1 MKTVLITGTSKG
13 LGLELARAMLA
24 RQYRVL
30 GLSRSGCDIEH
41 RNYHHLAVDITDAEY
56 PCALREFIERIEI
69 RHLDIVVNNAGNQSH
84 GSDIESVQV
93 EEVIR
98 QFELHCAGALRTIQT
113 LRPVLERS
121 KIVNVTSRLGSV
133 KFNRRGDFGG
143 RGFSYGYRI
152 AKAAQNMLSLCLAAD
167 DKLRGNAV
175 ISIIPGREPSPAPTT
190 PAIAPP
196 KARKRLRTRYS
207 RSKAAAYTMPSKT
220 KRPTRRNAMQRLN
233 YFRLT
238 PRAAV
243 SRKERPV
250 SR

>member
-1 MKTVLITGTSKG
+1 MKTILITGTSKG

-41 RNYHHLAVDITDAEY
+41 RNYHHLAADITDAEY
-56 PCALREFIERIEI
+56 PSALREFIERIGI
-69 RHLDIVVNNAGNQSH
+69 RHLDIVVNNAGNRSH

-113 LRPVLERS
+113 LLPMLERS

-133 KFNRRGDFGG
+133 KFNRRGDFG
-143 RGFSYGYRI
+143 GFSYGYRI

-175 ISIIPGREPSPAPTT
+175 ISIIPGL
-190 PAIAPP
+190 
-196 KARKRLRTRYS
+196 LRTESGADDASHSAAEGAQAVADKILSVESSGVYH
-207 RSKAAAYTMPSKT
+207 AFEDEAAY
-220 KRPTRRNAMQRLN
+220 
-233 YFRLT
+233 
-238 PRAAV
+238 
-243 SRKERPV
+243 
-250 SR
+250 

>member
-1 MKTVLITGTSKG
+1 MKTILITGTSKG

-41 RNYHHLAVDITDAEY
+41 RNYHHLAADITDAEY
-56 PCALREFIERIEI
+56 PSALREFIERIGI
-69 RHLDIVVNNAGNQSH
+69 RHLDIVVNNAGNRSH

-113 LRPVLERS
+113 LLPMLERS

-175 ISIIPGREPSPAPTT
+175 ISIIPGL
-190 PAIAPP
+190 
-196 KARKRLRTRYS
+196 LRTESGADDASHSAAEGAQAVADRILSVESSGVYH
-207 RSKAAAYTMPSKT
+207 AFEDEAAY
-220 KRPTRRNAMQRLN
+220 
-233 YFRLT
+233 
-238 PRAAV
+238 
-243 SRKERPV
+243 
-250 SR
+250 